1 MSYKTLPYLP
11 TLPPSEQFT
20 VQEALLL
27 PKQDIDC
34 NNLLWDVTTAPVLE
48 FFQSHLSSAYNLQQC
63 LFFFL
68 HTPYHLKS
76 SIILRMKTLLFTI
89 SNAIHKKKSQNHST
103 YLSGRGLIL
112 LHASVR

>member
-27 PKQDIDC
+27 PKQDINW

-63 LFFFL
+63 LFFFFAHSL
-68 HTPYHLKS
+68 S
-76 SIILRMKTLLFTI
+76 SKEQHNLENEDTVV
-89 SNAIHKKKSQNHST
+89 
-103 YLSGRGLIL
+103 YY
-112 LHASVR
+112 